1 MSAPV
6 ARTSSITRNGMLL
19 VFMLFTALPLLSMLS
34 TALAPDGSTPQG
46 LAWPRHPHWHNFVA
60 AWDTANLLSLLKS
73 STLIVLGVV
82 PASVILATLAG
93 YGLAKLSVPGGKY
106 LYALFLLGLTLPLE
120 ALITPLYYQSRSL
133 GLFGTRW
140 AIILPLIGI
149 YMSFG
154 VFWMRTHF
162 LATPPELDEAAQLDG
177 ASITQAFRRIQLPL
191 AAPAWSSLTILF
203 FLWTWNQFLLA
214 LVLVSN
220 PNQRTMAGGLGVFQ
234 GQYGTDTVLL
244 CAASLLIMAPSLV
257 VFVVFQRHFVKAL
270 LQGAIK

>member
-1 MSAPV
+1 MSLPAS
-6 ARTSSITRNGMLL
+6 RSSRMTSNGVLL
-19 VFMLFTALPLLSMLS
+19 LFMVFTALPLLSMLS
-34 TALAPDGSTPQG
+34 TALAPDGSVPQG
-46 LAWPRHPHWHNFVA
+46 LSWPRHPHWHNFVA
-60 AWDTANLLSLLKS
+60 AWNTANMFSLLKS

-82 PASVILATLAG
+82 PASVVLATLAG
-93 YGLAKLSVPGGKY
+93 YGLAKLHVPGGKY
-106 LYALFLLGLTLPLE
+106 LYALFLLGLTLPIE
-120 ALITPLYYQSRSL
+120 ALITPLYYQSREL
-133 GLFGTRW
+133 GIFGTRW
-140 AIILPLIGI
+140 AIILPLIGL

-177 ASITQAFRRIQLPL
+177 ASTSQAFRQIQLPL

-214 LVLVSN
+214 LVLVNN
-220 PNQRTMAGGLGVFQ
+220 PSHRTMAGGLGVFQ
-234 GQYGTDTVLL
+234 GQYGTDIVLL
-244 CAASLLIMAPSLV
+244 CAASLLIMTPSLV

>member
-1 MSAPV
+1 MSVPAP
-6 ARTSSITRNGMLL
+6 RTSVMTRNAMLL
-19 VFMLFTALPLLSMLS
+19 VFMLFTAMPLFSMLS
-34 TALAPDGSTPQG
+34 TALAPDGSDPHG
-46 LAWPRHPHWHNFVA
+46 LTWPRHPHWHNFVA
-60 AWDTANLLSLLKS
+60 AWNTANLLSLLKS

-93 YGLAKLSVPGGKY
+93 YGLAKLNVPGGKY

-120 ALITPLYYQSRSL
+120 ALITPLYYESKDL

-140 AIILPLIGI
+140 AIILPLIGL

-177 ASITQAFRRIQLPL
+177 ASTSQAFRRIQLPL
-191 AAPAWSSLTILF
+191 AAPAWSSMTILF

-214 LVLVSN
+214 LVLVDN
-220 PNQRTMAGGLGVFQ
+220 PNHRTMAGGLGVFQ

-244 CAASLLIMAPSLV
+244 CAASLLIMTPSLI